1 MRRPLIA
8 VAAVA
13 ALVAG
18 TPAPASAASFNDIE
32 DEVMCVSCNV
42 PLNIAESPQAEQER
56 EELRKLVADGL
67 SKQQIKDRLVDIYG
81 PNVLAEPKGEG
92 FDLFA
97 WIVPIGAALGLGG
110 LGLVLLPRWRR
121 SRAAALAAE
130 QDDDGPGLDPSET
143 ARVDADMAR
152 LGV

>member
-1 MRRPLIA
+1 MIRRALL
-8 VAAVA
+8 AAVA
-13 ALVAG
+13 GLLLAA
-18 TPAPASAASFNDIE
+18 APASAASFNDIE

-56 EELRKLVADGL
+56 DELRKLVAQGL
-67 SKQQIKDRLVDIYG
+67 SKQQIKDELVRIYG
-81 PNVLAEPKGEG
+81 PNVLAEPKGDG

-97 WIVPIGAALGLGG
+97 WIVPIGAALGLIA

-121 SRAAALAAE
+121 SRAAAAADE
-130 QDDDGPGLDPSET
+130 DAGDDGPPIDPADA

>member
-1 MRRPLIA
+1 MRRA
-8 VAAVA
+8 A
-13 ALVAG
+13 ALLAVLDCAAAPGSAG
-18 TPAPASAASFNDIE
+18 AASFNDIE

-56 EELRKLVADGL
+56 EELRGLVAKGL
-67 SKQQIKDRLVDIYG
+67 SKDEIKDELVRIYG
-81 PNVLAEPKGEG
+81 PNVLAEPAGDG

-97 WIVPIGAALGLGG
+97 WIVPIGAALGLVA

-121 SRAAALAAE
+121 TRPGDDG
-130 QDDDGPGLDPSET
+130 DDDAGATPALDPSEQ